1 MCKKNKKKQ
10 GNKVKKEQGEGRTPR
25 VSTHIPRL
33 CIHAHTKYLH
43 TPDIYTHTLR
53 AIGRR
58 APGAVQQSVRVCLCV
73 QAQFSRHVRRD
84 RERRGPDPNA

>member
-1 MCKKNKKKQ
+1 M
-10 GNKVKKEQGEGRTPR
+10 
-25 VSTHIPRL
+25 
-33 CIHAHTKYLH
+33 YLH
-43 TPDIYTHTLR
+43 TYLDYAYMHTPNIYTHQISTHTLR